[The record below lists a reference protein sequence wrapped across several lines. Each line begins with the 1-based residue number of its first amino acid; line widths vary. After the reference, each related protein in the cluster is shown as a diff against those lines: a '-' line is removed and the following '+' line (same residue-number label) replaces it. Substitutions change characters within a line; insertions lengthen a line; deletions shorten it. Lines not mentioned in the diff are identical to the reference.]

1 MLIYLKNKVT
11 KTEFVELLDEALSQG
26 KDFSFTP
33 TGSSMLPMLDG
44 VNDTVTLTRKPK
56 KLKKYDVVLYKR
68 RRDNALVLHRVIRVD
83 GDSYTMSGD
92 SQRYFD
98 EDIPHC
104 DILAVMKSFTHNS
117 KVVSANSFLYKIYSR
132 YILIKKYIRVMY
144 SKIAKKIK
152 K

>member
-1 MLIYLKNKVT
+1 MKNKVT

-98 EDIPHC
+98 EDIPYG
-104 DILAVMKSFTHNS
+104 DVLAVMKSFTHNS
-117 KVVSANSFLYKIYSR
+117 KEISANSFFYKIYSR
-132 YILIKKYIRVMY
+132 YILIKKYMRIVY

>member
-56 KLKKYDVVLYKR
+56 KLKK
-68 RRDNALVLHRVIRVD
+68 
-83 GDSYTMSGD
+83 
-92 SQRYFD
+92 
-98 EDIPHC
+98 
-104 DILAVMKSFTHNS
+104 
-117 KVVSANSFLYKIYSR
+117 
-132 YILIKKYIRVMY
+132 
-144 SKIAKKIK
+144 
-152 K
+152 

>member
-1 MLIYLKNKVT
+1 MKNKVT

-98 EDIPHC
+98 EDIPYG
-104 DILAVMKSFTHNS
+104 DVLAVMKSFTHNS
-117 KVVSANSFLYKIYSR
+117 KEISANSFFYKIYSR
-132 YILIKKYIRVMY
+132 YILIKKYIRIMY

>member
-98 EDIPHC
+98 EDIPYG
-104 DILAVMKSFTHNS
+104 DVLAVMKSFTHNS
-117 KVVSANSFLYKIYSR
+117 KEISANSFFYKIYSR
-132 YILIKKYIRVMY
+132 YILIKKYMRIVY

>member
-1 MLIYLKNKVT
+1 MKNKVT

-56 KLKKYDVVLYKR
+56 KLKKYDVVFYKR

-98 EDIPHC
+98 EDIPYG
-104 DILAVMKSFTHNS
+104 DVLAVMKSFTHNS
-117 KVVSANSFLYKIYSR
+117 KEISANSFFYKIYSR
-132 YILIKKYIRVMY
+132 YILIKKYMRIVY